1 MGKGRVV
8 EMTSDKWPGDT
19 LGRTYLAEVG
29 SLKLIHKRKGKPL
42 EILSRR
48 NTLFFGF
55 KKHHQL
61 SKDQTKQREET
72 VTHLKIVKVDV
83 T

>member
-1 MGKGRVV
+1 M
-8 EMTSDKWPGDT
+8 
-19 LGRTYLAEVG
+19 
-29 SLKLIHKRKGKPL
+29 KLIHERKGKPL

-48 NTLFFGF
+48 KTLFFGF

-72 VTHLKIVKVDV
+72 VNHLKIVKVDV
-83 T
+83 I